1 MTINTVADIAG
12 GGTTVP
18 ISTAS
23 KECRRLW
30 LTAHGS
36 SNARFGDANTASGQ
50 GVELPADVQCVFA
63 ASDSDATDTI
73 HLDQAY
79 VYAPNGTTVTV
90 AWGS

>member
-12 GGTTVP
+12 DGAKHAIT
-18 ISTAS
+18 TAS
-23 KECRRLW
+23 HECRRLW
-30 LTAHGS
+30 LTAIGGT
-36 SNARFGDANTASGQ
+36 ARFGDVNVGSAQ
-50 GVELPADVQCVFA
+50 GVELPEGIECEFL

-79 VYAPNGTTVTV
+79 VYVPNSTTVTV